1 MSTFCVYDFKSFLAE
16 AKIGLVWF
24 NSIVLLKFVKEEL
37 FLVIILKILKS
48 VTFAIKSNK
57 SNVLHW

>member
-37 FLVIILKILKS
+37 FLVIILKLLKS
-48 VTFAIKSNK
+48 VTFAIKSN
-57 SNVLHW
+57 

>member
-1 MSTFCVYDFKSFLAE
+1 MSIFCVYNFKSFLVE

-37 FLVIILKILKS
+37 FLVIKLKLLKS
-48 VTFAIKSNK
+48 VTFAIKSN
-57 SNVLHW
+57 